1 MKKKGILLEI
11 LAFVWVCFLILT
23 GCSST
28 SSSLRYKN
36 TTEIKE
42 DTSSS
47 IKFSS
52 EQSQKELAAVDTNIN
67 FDSLDNIYFL
77 NGEEDPDDI
86 DDIPEEDESID
97 LTSILNNLN
106 ASGSTA
112 DLNSDGSNPQEKM
125 LMEIIKYLNTPYK
138 YGGNSSK
145 GIDCSAFTQTIFKNT
160 CSFSLLRS
168 ARDQFTQGQV
178 IENGDDI
185 EFGDLVFFNTRRRV
199 RPGHVGI
206 YIGNRLF
213 AHASSKRGVIISSM
227 DHDYYSKRYMGAR
240 RLELVF

>member
-1 MKKKGILLEI
+1 MKKKVILLEFS
-11 LAFVWVCFLILT
+11 AFVLVCFLILASCT
-23 GCSST
+23 SS

-36 TTEIKE
+36 TTETKE
-42 DTSSS
+42 DSSS
-47 IKFSS
+47 SVRFSS
-52 EQSQKELAAVDTNIN
+52 EQSQPEMAAIESGNE
-67 FDSLDNIYFL
+67 FDSSLNNDFL

-86 DDIPEEDESID
+86 DDIPEEEESFD
-97 LTSILNNLN
+97 LTSILNNIN

-112 DLNSDGSNPQEKM
+112 DLNSDGGNTREKM

-145 GIDCSAFTQTIFKNT
+145 GIDCSAFTQTIFRNT
-160 CSFSLLRS
+160 LSFSLLRS
-168 ARDQFTQGQV
+168 ARDQFTQGQI
-178 IENGDDI
+178 IENGD
-185 EFGDLVFFNTRRRV
+185 ELQFGDLVFFNTRRRV

-206 YIGNRLF
+206 YIGNKLF
-213 AHASSKRGVIISSM
+213 AHASSKRGVIVSSM